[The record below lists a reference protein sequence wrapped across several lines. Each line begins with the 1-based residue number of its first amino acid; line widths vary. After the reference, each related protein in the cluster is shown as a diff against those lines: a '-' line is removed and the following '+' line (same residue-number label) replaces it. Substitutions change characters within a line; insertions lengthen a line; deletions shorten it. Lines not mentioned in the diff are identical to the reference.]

1 MNLFF
6 CSSFL
11 NVGALNSTSGHIDLT
26 YIYWLSSIPPLQY
39 GTASSP
45 VNWTESRY
53 FTVAARSGIAL
64 PESRSLAKR
73 SSTTAV
79 RTGEECIPSNQEK
92 PPSALRQAIMAS
104 SNFSSVISLSD
115 LTPRDS
121 ARRLT
126 YNASVSEST
135 SLPRGSIRDGTA
147 SRIISMMLIS
157 LQAAPTEV
165 ILTNAGRRE
174 LRRLSLSIPARR
186 TAECTSLTVS
196 TAGSTGMLTAI
207 PSEYFPQ
214 SETNTAFRPIFPA
227 FSGSSLK
234 ISLTEAPAGIVT
246 FLPIISSFPS
256 RFNVNVK
263 VPSTGISRL
272 DERATE
278 SPHSSP
284 A

>member
-11 NVGALNSTSGHIDLT
+11 NEGALNSTSGHIDLT
-26 YIYWLSSIPPLQY
+26 CIYCLSSIPPLQY
-39 GTASSP
+39 GTATSP

-53 FTVAARSGIAL
+53 FTVAARSGTAW

-92 PPSALRQAIMAS
+92 PPSALRQARMAS
-104 SNFSSVISLSD
+104 INFSSVISRSAVI
-115 LTPRDS
+115 PRDS

-135 SLPRGSIRDGTA
+135 SFPRGSMREGTA
-147 SRIISMMLIS
+147 SRIMSMMLIS
-157 LQAAPTEV
+157 LQAAPMEV
-165 ILTNAGRRE
+165 ILTNALRRE

-186 TAECTSLTVS
+186 TAECASLTVS

-214 SETNTAFRPIFPA
+214 SETNTAFRPISPA
-227 FSGSSLK
+227 FSGLSLK
-234 ISLTEAPAGIVT
+234 ISLTEEPAGTMT
-246 FLPIISSFPS
+246 FLLTVSPFPS
-256 RFNVNVK
+256 CDNVK